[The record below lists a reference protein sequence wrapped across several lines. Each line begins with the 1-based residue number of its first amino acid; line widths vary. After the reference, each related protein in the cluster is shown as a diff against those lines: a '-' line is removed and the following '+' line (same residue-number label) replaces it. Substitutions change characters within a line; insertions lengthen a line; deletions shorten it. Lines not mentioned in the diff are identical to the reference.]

1 MKKLCTL
8 AALALVSFGIAAC
21 DDATEST
28 VTESAVVNGT
38 EVETTT
44 TRSTEVESDGDVNT
58 QVEQERTVD
67 PEGMMNQETTTQEYE
82 TNTET
87 DR

>member
-21 DDATEST
+21 DDTSEST

-44 TRSTEVESDGDVNT
+44 TRSVDTDNDGDT
-58 QVEQERTVD
+58 TIEVEQERTVD
-67 PEGMMNQETTTQEYE
+67 PEGLMNQETTTQEYE
-82 TNTET
+82 RTIET